1 LIDCIYMFITQI
13 TLKVPDNVQDTNV
26 EIVAMVTTDS
36 LEIDPRDNNKS
47 ISVQL
52 QHGNNTM
59 LSGYGN
65 KRV

>member
-1 LIDCIYMFITQI
+1 MFITQI
-13 TLKVPDNVQDTNV
+13 TLKVPDNVQDTNI